1 MNTDIR
7 PSLVGEVRVVVR
19 EGDTAKH
26 LGSGNVS
33 VLATP
38 RMIALMEMAGVA
50 AVDHLLPPGQ
60 ATVGGE
66 VHVRHLAPTP
76 LGMEVVARSELMEVE
91 GPRLT
96 FRVEAFDER
105 EKVGE
110 GSHIRFII
118 DLAKFREKVEEKQ
131 R

>member
-1 MNTDIR
+1 MAKQGLAPGLR
-7 PSLVGEVRVVVR
+7 GEVKLVVR
-19 EGDTAKH
+19 EEDTAQH
-26 LGSGNVS
+26 LGSGNVA

-38 RMIALMEMAGVA
+38 RMITLMEMAGVA

-76 LGMEVVARSELMEVE
+76 LGMEVVVRSELIKVE
-91 GPRLT
+91 GRRLT

-110 GSHIRFII
+110 GSNIRFIV
-118 DLAKFREKVEEKQ
+118 DLAKFREKVKTKG
-131 R
+131 